1 MAGIRVGIVGVGF
14 GQQVLIPA
22 FQLVPKFTVT
32 AVAASS
38 AHRAERVRER
48 FGLRIAYG
56 DWRALV
62 DSNLV
67 DVVAVAVPP
76 VMQPMVIRAAI
87 MAGKPIFCE
96 KPVAVDVS
104 DAVAACELADM
115 SDLPNMVDFWLPEL
129 PVWQR
134 VGDILLTGEIGP
146 IRHITVQW
154 NLETFN
160 VLQQNDSWKRLPEQ
174 GGGVLNGFVSH
185 VLHYLE
191 WLFGPIDGIGCMLH
205 RAPDL
210 PGWVETLALING
222 RFVMGAPF
230 SICASN
236 HAVHGNGHR
245 LEVHG
250 RDGSL
255 VLENSDNDHARGFTI
270 RIGDRRSRIWRV
282 AAASDDLS
290 INSVDGRIMPV
301 TALVCRFA
309 EWIETGRSSV
319 PSLKQGLRVQ
329 TLLDVARVSDA
340 EKGTMCFTP
349 NLVLSKN

>member
-1 MAGIRVGIVGVGF
+1 MTGIRVGIVGVGF

-22 FQLVPKFTVT
+22 FHSVPKFTVT

-38 AHRAERVRER
+38 AQRAERVRER
-48 FGLRIAYG
+48 FGLRFGYG
-56 DWRALV
+56 DWRDLV
-62 DSNLV
+62 DSKFV
-67 DVVAVAVPP
+67 DVVAIAVPP
-76 VMQPMVIRAAI
+76 MLQPMVIRAALN
-87 MAGKPIFCE
+87 AGKPIFCE
-96 KPVAVDVS
+96 KPVAVDVAN
-104 DAVAACELADM
+104 AVAACELADM
-115 SDLPNMVDFWLPEL
+115 LDLPNMVDFWLPEL

-134 VGDILLTGEIGP
+134 VRDILLTGEIGP

-154 NLETFN
+154 NLETLN
-160 VLQQNDSWKRLPEQ
+160 VLQQNYSWKRLPEQ

-210 PGWVETLALING
+210 PGFVETLALING

-230 SICASN
+230 SIGASN

-255 VLENSDNDHARGFTI
+255 VLENSEPDHACGFTI

-282 AAASDDLS
+282 VAASGELS
-290 INSVDGRIMPV
+290 NNGVDGRIMPV
-301 TALVCRFA
+301 SALVCRLA
-309 EWIETGRSSV
+309 EWIELGRSSV

-329 TLLDVARVSDA
+329 TLLDVSRVSNA
-340 EKGTMCFTP
+340 EKGTICFAP